1 VALGLAGPPALLGVG
16 LKRLDVGELVDQ
28 HRGELGGGDE
38 VVALL
43 ADVGVGA
50 GLLGEV
56 AGAVAVRAG
65 S

>member
-1 VALGLAGPPALLGVG
+1 LFGVVPQ
-16 LKRLDVGELVDQ
+16 RLDVGELVGEC
-28 HRGELGGGDE
+28 RGELGGGHE

-56 AGAVAVRAG
+56 ASAVAVRDPG
-65 S
+65 LEL